1 MTLVA
6 LLNCTLS
13 SNEAYSSATTSLTF
27 ASGSLMVFDA
37 ITNASRPLYMGPLS
51 MAHAIQATAS
61 VAAAT
66 ASPVTVSL
74 ASYTTPGEC
83 HMPFTVTIDGCPRDA
98 QCSVAVHQD
107 TVNSSLCSVSY
118 TQLLTT
124 DTTTGG
130 PALALFLALAVVLLS
145 IGVAIAAGSVFYR
158 RRRRLQKA
166 VTELR
171 GQRRGTYSGSGDW
184 QPRAPGASLL
194 ELGDCHEEVRRDDT
208 TRDHSPPNPLKLHLE
223 IDGASKA
230 ASPSKGQAPPPTPS
244 QWMKQTESKLK
255 SLGRQWSGKGM
266 DESIRPLV
274 GSYEFGCT
282 RASKAAAVHDGDKE
296 LLAGRCNEDLVIG
309 IDDGP
314 SLEGTVVA
322 VVAKG
327 APPPTPMNKGKEI
340 DLLP

>member
-1 MTLVA
+1 MVERM
-6 LLNCTLS
+6 CW
-13 SNEAYSSATTSLTF
+13 
-27 ASGSLMVFDA
+27 LM
-37 ITNASRPLYMGPLS
+37 S
-51 MAHAIQATAS
+51 S
-61 VAAAT
+61 VANNAIVLPVGLFR
-66 ASPVTVSL
+66 ASKSNPLPSVAPAPTPPLHLPLPLPV
-74 ASYTTPGEC
+74 P
-83 HMPFTVTIDGCPRDA
+83 TVTLLPGC
-98 QCSVAVHQD
+98 
-107 TVNSSLCSVSY
+107 LCP
-118 TQLLTT
+118 Q
-124 DTTTGG
+124 
-130 PALALFLALAVVLLS
+130 
-145 IGVAIAAGSVFYR
+145 